1 MVVIIM
7 GMIPYLPEGT
17 PDASVP
23 AFYKQILDNLEM
35 RCSHH
40 ETWHTHKKDPSVCW
54 VCDLLELTK
63 ISVRE
68 MEALISKSAL
78 DIMNE
83 DLSSSNLAEES
94 VQESMIESLNYDEEC
109 SKE

>member
-1 MVVIIM
+1 
-7 GMIPYLPEGT
+7 MIPYLPEGT
-17 PDASVP
+17 PDVSVP
-23 AFYKQILDNLEM
+23 AFYKQILDNFEM

-94 VQESMIESLNYDEEC
+94 VNYNTDEEDV
-109 SKE
+109 

>member
-1 MVVIIM
+1 
-7 GMIPYLPEGT
+7 MIPYLPEST
-17 PDASVP
+17 KDEDIPK
-23 AFYKQILDNLEM
+23 FYEQILDNLSM
-35 RCSHH
+35 RCGHH

-68 MEALISKSAL
+68 MERVISKSAL

-83 DLSSSNLAEES
+83 DLSSSDLAEER
-94 VQESMIESLNYDEEC
+94 EMLNYDEEVEPEDAED
-109 SKE
+109 SNEPEDS

>member
-1 MVVIIM
+1 
-7 GMIPYLPEGT
+7 MIPYLPENT
-17 PDASVP
+17 PDSSIP
-23 AFYKQILDNLEM
+23 KFYEQIMDNLSM
-35 RCSHH
+35 RCGHH

-63 ISVRE
+63 ICVRE
-68 MEALISKSAL
+68 MERLISKSAL

-94 VQESMIESLNYDEEC
+94 VNYNTDEED
-109 SKE
+109 E

>member
-1 MVVIIM
+1 
-7 GMIPYLPEGT
+7 MIPYLPEGC
-17 PDASVP
+17 PDKGVP
-23 AFYKQILDNLEM
+23 EFYKQILENLTM
-35 RCSHH
+35 RCGHH

-68 MEALISKSAL
+68 MEMYISKSAL

-94 VQESMIESLNYDEEC
+94 VNYNTSDEALDEQD
-109 SKE
+109 SGR

>member
-1 MVVIIM
+1 
-7 GMIPYLPEGT
+7 MIPYLPEGT

-23 AFYKQILDNLEM
+23 GFYKQILDNLVM
-35 RCSHH
+35 RCGHH

-54 VCDLLELTK
+54 VCDLVELTK

-78 DIMNE
+78 DSMNE
-83 DLSSSNLAEES
+83 DLVSSELAEES
-94 VQESMIESLNYDEEC
+94 VNYNTEEESTNDNSGGV
-109 SKE
+109 

>member
-1 MVVIIM
+1 
-7 GMIPYLPEGT
+7 MIPYLPEGT
-17 PDASVP
+17 PDRGVAE
-23 AFYKQILDNLEM
+23 FYNQILENLTM
-35 RCSHH
+35 RCGHH

-68 MEALISKSAL
+68 MEMLISKSAL

-94 VQESMIESLNYDEEC
+94 VNYNTSDEALDDD
-109 SKE
+109 SSPD

>member
-1 MVVIIM
+1 
-7 GMIPYLPEGT
+7 MIPYLPEGT
-17 PDASVP
+17 PDSSVP
-23 AFYKQILDNLEM
+23 VFYKQILDNLTM
-35 RCSHH
+35 RCGHH

-68 MEALISKSAL
+68 MELLISKSAL

-94 VQESMIESLNYDEEC
+94 VNYNTDEE
-109 SKE
+109 SIDDSRDLD

>member
-1 MVVIIM
+1 
-7 GMIPYLPEGT
+7 
-17 PDASVP
+17 
-23 AFYKQILDNLEM
+23 M
-35 RCSHH
+35 RCGHH

-68 MEALISKSAL
+68 MEMYISKSAL

-83 DLSSSNLAEES
+83 DMSSRELAEES
-94 VQESMIESLNYDEEC
+94 VNYNTSDEALDGSDATNE
-109 SKE
+109 

>member
-1 MVVIIM
+1 
-7 GMIPYLPEGT
+7 MIPYLPEGT

-23 AFYKQILDNLEM
+23 DFYKQILENLEM

-68 MEALISKSAL
+68 MEAVISKSAL

-94 VQESMIESLNYDEEC
+94 VQDIDTLNYNDENQD
-109 SKE
+109 

>member
-1 MVVIIM
+1 MKWIIQQD
-7 GMIPYLPEGT
+7 MIPYLPEGT
-17 PDASVP
+17 PDKGVP
-23 AFYKQILDNLEM
+23 EFYKQILENLTM
-35 RCSHH
+35 RCGHH

-68 MEALISKSAL
+68 MELLISKSAL

-94 VQESMIESLNYDEEC
+94 VQESLNRDDEFIMDTD
-109 SKE
+109 

>member
-1 MVVIIM
+1 
-7 GMIPYLPEGT
+7 MIPYLPEGT
-17 PDASVP
+17 PDRSVP
-23 AFYKQILDNLEM
+23 AFYKQIMDNLEM

-94 VQESMIESLNYDEEC
+94 VNYNTSDEALDDFSPTTSKLFESE
-109 SKE
+109 

>member
-1 MVVIIM
+1 MTYDTF
-7 GMIPYLPEGT
+7 MIPYLPEGT

-23 AFYKQILDNLEM
+23 AFYTQILENLEM

-94 VQESMIESLNYDEEC
+94 VNYNTDDEHV
-109 SKE
+109 

>member
-1 MVVIIM
+1 
-7 GMIPYLPEGT
+7 MIPYLPEGC

-23 AFYKQILDNLEM
+23 EFYKQILENLTM
-35 RCSHH
+35 RCGHH

-68 MEALISKSAL
+68 MEMFISKSAL

-94 VQESMIESLNYDEEC
+94 VNYNTSDEALDDISDTSGEQFK
-109 SKE
+109 S

>member
-1 MVVIIM
+1 
-7 GMIPYLPEGT
+7 MIPYLPEGT

-23 AFYKQILDNLEM
+23 KFYGQILENLTM

-68 MEALISKSAL
+68 MELLISKSAL

-83 DLSSSNLAEES
+83 DLSSSKLAEES
-94 VQESMIESLNYDEEC
+94 VQGVESLNYDEE
-109 SKE
+109 EPDE

>member
-1 MVVIIM
+1 
-7 GMIPYLPEGT
+7 MIPYLPEGT
-17 PDASVP
+17 PDKSVP
-23 AFYKQILDNLEM
+23 GFYQQILDNLSM
-35 RCSHH
+35 RCGHH

-63 ISVRE
+63 VSVRE
-68 MEALISKSAL
+68 MERYISKSAL

-94 VQESMIESLNYDEEC
+94 VNYNLNEE
-109 SKE
+109 